1 MTVDERS
8 ASVVALMVRQVLSA
22 ERKHKVQGGK
32 LSSKWREETRQMIG
46 SLKQSRFANDT
57 EGSSNSCLTSNKM
70 TRCTFQQHDEHEYHY
85 PVALTTT

>member
-70 TRCTFQQHDEHEYHY
+70 TSFLVSPTKPHPMH
-85 PVALTTT
+85 VSTT